1 MNGFYPAPGLSSAD
15 NRATNHGS
23 TAMKLRNILV
33 AVTVTLAAIAL
44 ATPAQALLKCKA
56 KPNRKTAAI
65 AYSYVNTAGGTVVYS
80 YSDLDPAAP
89 APGAAVDEEW
99 QSFANQDTCQAG
111 GKGRN
116 CVVSN
121 DAALAAIAPTN
132 CKIYMADLTSGDKCE
147 LYIKGC
153 QVAQRPLPTT
163 GYYAIKNN
171 YGTPAL
177 WDAATGCAFH
187 ASPDNQ
193 PRTYAE
199 AVEYLKQLNGDTAVP
214 ADNNNDGEIDQDWVP
229 EPSLTDS
236 GNLQLP
242 TATQLYKLA
251 QACAAA
257 WVSEDD
263 PLTGVTSG
271 GYADSSGT
279 CASLWPDPSAGEDNC
294 VWTRT
299 TIPAT
304 ELAGVLAI
312 SQGPGG
318 PVMVGIDLG
327 DAGVDD
333 LEGACRSTEVEI
345 CGDPGVIPPCWGCEM
360 ADGPYI
366 R

>member
-44 ATPAQALLKCKA
+44 ATPAQAQMKCKA
-56 KPNRKTAAI
+56 KQNRKTAVI
-65 AYSYVNTAGGTVVYS
+65 AYSFVNTAGGTVVYS

-89 APGAAVDEEW
+89 APGAGVDEW
-99 QSFANQDTCQAG
+99 RSFANQDTCQAG
-111 GKGRN
+111 TRGKN

-121 DAALAAIAPTN
+121 DAAEAAIAPTN
-132 CKIYMADLTSGDKCE
+132 CKIYMADLTSGAKCE

-163 GYYAIKNN
+163 GYYALKNN
-171 YGTPAL
+171 YDTPAL
-177 WDAATGCAFH
+177 WDADTGIAWH

-199 AVEYLKQLNGDTAVP
+199 AVEYLEQLNGDTAVP
-214 ADNNNDGEIDQDWVP
+214 ADADGDGEIDQDWVP

-257 WVSEDD
+257 WVASVD

-271 GYADSSGT
+271 GYVDSSGT
-279 CASLWPDPSAGEDNC
+279 CASLWPDPPAAAEHC

-299 TIPAT
+299 EVPAT

-318 PVMVGIDLG
+318 PVMVNVSGGSGGGTTTCYLAVTGGTYGQKGVKG
-327 DAGVDD
+327 DGNVM
-333 LEGACRSTEVEI
+333 GCTMS
-345 CGDPGVIPPCWGCEM
+345 PC
-360 ADGPYI
+360 
-366 R
+366 